1 MQTKTLSKIT
11 LADGAG
17 HTFFEQA
24 VLEGQV
30 SDDLLQGRRLTAQ
43 GLDLVGRGGPRRVS
57 RQPALASLKELLRPD
72 IIEALGDALLAAD
85 LGDAVLAA
93 EAIQHDPDLVF
104 GGEMPPRR
112 APDVLRHLLARR
124 RLRGQGFGSHLRSYV
139 TAMRPKPSSKRKP

>member
-1 MQTKTLSKIT
+1 MSSTWILNAWYVAAASAELTGSPL
-11 LADGAG
+11 
-17 HTFFEQA
+17 
-24 VLEGQV
+24 
-30 SDDLLQGRRLTAQ
+30 GRRLC
-43 GLDLVGRGGPRRVS
+43 GEDVVLFRGPGGPRRVS
-57 RQPALASLKELLRPD
+57 RQPALSSLQELLRPD

-124 RLRGQGFGSHLRSYV
+124 RLPGDRLWSHLMGW
-139 TAMRPKPSSKRKP
+139 TPPAIGPSMLPQQP